1 MKLYDELIEK
11 MDIKEGEDIFI
22 ASDILKIGLKFYELG
37 QNFNMDTFINK
48 IQEKITIKGTIVFP
62 TYNWDFCKGIAF
74 DYKKTKSKTGVL
86 SQKALKREDFLRTK
100 HPIYSFA
107 VWGKDS
113 KVLYSLNNS
122 SSFGKDSLF
131 SYFKE
136 NNYKMIFLD
145 VSFTNSL
152 TFTHHMEE
160 ILNAPYRFSKN
171 FTAKYIDENN
181 KEEFRT
187 YSMYVRYLEFDVG
200 NNMDKLEKIAEEKDI
215 LKENKFYEISIKN
228 AKLKELSK
236 LIEEDILYNNSLN
249 IAQYDINKLKIQ
261 KLKEKLYPIC
271 RSITGNGLRESLSII
286 NEEVPLNIL
295 EIPTGTKAFDWEVPR
310 EWNIK
315 DAYVKGKD
323 GKRIIDFNKSNLHV
337 LGYSI
342 PIKEKLSKEEL
353 LEHIYTLPD
362 LPNAIPYRTSYYKER
377 WGFCLEHDRL
387 SELKDEEYEV
397 CIDSELKN
405 GSMSI
410 GEGYIEGKS
419 KKEVLL
425 STYLCHPSMG
435 NNELSGPI
443 VQTLLYNWLLENKEN
458 LKYSYRFLYLP
469 ETIGSITYL
478 SLKGKE
484 LKENVIAGYVLT
496 CIGDKG
502 AFTYKKSRKGNT
514 LSDRAALNILNNL
527 NEKFEIYDWFPAGSD
542 ERQYCS
548 HGFNLP
554 IGSLMRTMYAQYK
567 EYHTSLDNFEFIP
580 VEKLYE
586 SFEVMKKIILNIETN
601 DLLKAI
607 HKDCEPKLDKRG
619 IYPDL
624 GGQTQND
631 YSVKKLLNIWAFS
644 DGINDIIDIANKIK
658 ENAYALKREKEEL
671 IKNNLI
677 KVIERDI
684 NE

>member
-11 MDIKEGEDIFI
+11 MNIKEGEDIFI
-22 ASDILKIGLKFYELG
+22 ASDIQRIGLKFYEMEKIFDL
-37 QNFNMDTFINK
+37 NIFINK
-48 IQEKITIKGTIVFP
+48 LQEKITNNGTIVFP
-62 TYNWDFCKGIAF
+62 TYNWEFCKGITF
-74 DYKKTKSKTGVL
+74 DYKKTKSKTGAL
-86 SQKALKREDFLRTK
+86 SQKALKRKEFSRTK

-107 VWGKDS
+107 VWGKDKEILCS
-113 KVLYSLNNS
+113 MTNRT
-122 SSFGKDSLF
+122 SFGNDSPF
-131 SYFKE
+131 TYFKE
-136 NNYKMIFLD
+136 KNYKMIFLD

-152 TFTHHMEE
+152 TFAHHMEE
-160 ILNAPYRFSKN
+160 ILNAPYRFSKD
-171 FTAKYIDENN
+171 FTAKYIDDNN
-181 KEEFRT
+181 KEELRT
-187 YSMYVRYLEFDVG
+187 YSMFVRYLEFDVG
-200 NNMDKLEKIAEEKDI
+200 HNMDKLEKIAEEKGI

-228 AKLKELSK
+228 TKLKELSE
-236 LIEEDILYNNSLN
+236 LIKKDILFNNSLN

-261 KLKEKLYPIC
+261 KLKEKLFPIC

-286 NEEVPLNIL
+286 NKEVPLNII

-323 GKRIIDFNKSNLHV
+323 GNRIIDFNKSNLHV

-342 PIKEKLSKEEL
+342 PIREKLSKEKL

-362 LPNAIPYRTSYYKER
+362 LPNAIPYLTSYYKER
-377 WGFCLEHDRL
+377 WGFCLEHNRL

-484 LKENVIAGYVLT
+484 LKENVIAGYVIT
-496 CIGDKG
+496 CIGDNGK
-502 AFTYKKSRKGNT
+502 FTYKKSKKGDT
-514 LSDRAALNILNNL
+514 LADRAALNILNNL
-527 NEKFEIYDWFPAGSD
+527 EEGYNLYEWFPGGSD

-548 HGFNLP
+548 HEFNLP
-554 IGSLMRTMYAQYK
+554 VGSLMRTMYGKYK

-586 SFEVMKKIILNIETN
+586 SFKTYKKIIMNIEINETFE
-601 DLLKAI
+601 AV
-607 HKDCEPKLDKRG
+607 HKNCEPKLDKRG
-619 IYPDL
+619 LYPTL
-624 GGQTQND
+624 GSQKETTE
-631 YSVKKLLNIWAFS
+631 SVEKIMNLWAFS
-644 DGINDIIDIANKIK
+644 DGKNDLIDIANRLKK
-658 ENAYALKREKEEL
+658 NAYDFKREKEEL
-671 IKNNLI
+671 LKNNLI
-677 KVIERDI
+677 KIIESDT